1 MSHASDIVIAL
12 CCSLLLCNVCLAS
25 PTRVAR
31 APAANPTVIVVNNQK
46 EARELVET
54 SVAEESARLPL
65 LPLTMAMDR

>member
-1 MSHASDIVIAL
+1 
-12 CCSLLLCNVCLAS
+12 
-25 PTRVAR
+25 VAR

>member
-12 CCSLLLCNVCLAS
+12 CCSLLLCNVCLAP

-31 APAANPTVIVVNNQK
+31 APAANHTVIVVNNQK
-46 EARELVET
+46 EARKLVET